1 MLFKVKLLFLY
12 LKYLLVAKTR
22 HGIHSPFVYK
32 LVEDVVLKQ
41 ANSTSSAYLIENC
54 RKKLVKDKSIVNVND
69 LGAGS
74 LVTSSAAR
82 AVKEI
87 ARHSLKNKKYAGLM
101 YRLVEYFKPET
112 ILELGTSLGITTS
125 YMAVANR
132 NSKIISIEGS
142 EAIARIA
149 INNFVNL
156 NITNVEV
163 VIGSFDEKIN
173 DCVGNLKKLDFVFID
188 GNHREYATLTY
199 FEQCLRASH
208 NDTVFVF
215 DDIRWSNGMMD
226 AWEKIKNH
234 KEVTVTADLFFMG
247 LVFIRKDQAK
257 EHFIIRY

>member
-1 MLFKVKLLFLY
+1 MLFRIKLFFLY
-12 LKYLLVAKTR
+12 LKYILVAKTR

-32 LVEDVVLKQ
+32 LVEEVVLKQ
-41 ANSTSSAYLIENC
+41 TNSTSAYLIENC
-54 RKKLVKDKSIVNVND
+54 RKKLVKDEGIVNVND

-74 LVTSSAAR
+74 RVISSGDR

-125 YMAVANR
+125 YMALANR

-142 EAIARIA
+142 EAIAQIA
-149 INNFVNL
+149 INNFANL
-156 NITNVEV
+156 NLTNVEV

-173 DCVGNLKKLDFVFID
+173 DCIGKLKKLDFVFID
-188 GNHREYATLTY
+188 GNHRKDETLIY
-199 FEQCLRASH
+199 FEQCLTASH

-226 AWEKIKNH
+226 AWKMIKNH

-247 LVFIRKDQAK
+247 LVFVRKDQAK